1 MAALTWG
8 VAGRQPDPAPERPSY
23 PEAVSTPRYPV
34 AVVAYRIEDY
44 VQLVIYFPLLFMKI
58 FALADAI
65 YRKDAFYVAADKQN
79 KAFWIVLLAVF
90 LVLQI
95 FLHSPLQLLNLIGTV
110 VAGVYLADVRPTL
123 RAMRHY

>member
-1 MAALTWG
+1 M
-8 VAGRQPDPAPERPSY
+8 
-23 PEAVSTPRYPV
+23 